1 MQRTKYL
8 LDQRC
13 TAQRS
18 QRCMAPKFHSTTD
31 AFLNTQVS
39 LAPTPVSPVADMVAD
54 IEVHMVADMKVDS
67 NINIINFF
75 HKHHNIINDYHKHH
89 KRLSSSK
96 FEMYTNTITVCNFL
110 PFEIQIIWV
119 GESIINGINK
129 RVVAWIGLIGLIWAG
144 RSDALWWLF
153 GGDLKI
159 GFVWDEKTS
168 PPIMA

>member
-1 MQRTKYL
+1 MEQHIDAKQGL
-8 LDQRC
+8 LDCAMGREEE
-13 TAQRS
+13 QRS
-18 QRCMAPKFHSTTD
+18 ALSFGLTLDKCRCHHTD
-31 AFLNTQVS
+31 RQTDKHKSENKATVS
-39 LAPTPVSPVADMVAD
+39 LNLES
-54 IEVHMVADMKVDS
+54 DS
-67 NINIINFF
+67 NINIINIF
-75 HKHHNIINDYHKHH
+75 HKHH

-119 GESIINGINK
+119 GGSIINGISK

-144 RSDALWWLF
+144 RSDAMWWLF

-159 GFVWDEKTS
+159 GFVWDEKTA

>member
-1 MQRTKYL
+1 MEQHIDAKQGL
-8 LDQRC
+8 LDCAMGREEE
-13 TAQRS
+13 QRS
-18 QRCMAPKFHSTTD
+18 ALSFGLTLGKCRCHHTD
-31 AFLNTQVS
+31 RQTDKHKSENKATVS
-39 LAPTPVSPVADMVAD
+39 LNLES
-54 IEVHMVADMKVDS
+54 DS
-67 NINIINFF
+67 NINIINIF

-96 FEMYTNTITVCNFL
+96 FEMNTNTNTVCNSL

-119 GESIINGINK
+119 GGSIIN
-129 RVVAWIGLIGLIWAG
+129 GLIGLIWAG
-144 RSDALWWLF
+144 RSDAMWWLF

>member
-1 MQRTKYL
+1 MEQHIDAKQGL
-8 LDQRC
+8 LDCAMGREEE
-13 TAQRS
+13 QRS
-18 QRCMAPKFHSTTD
+18 ALSFGLTLGKCRCHHTD
-31 AFLNTQVS
+31 RQTDKHKSENKATVS
-39 LAPTPVSPVADMVAD
+39 LNLES
-54 IEVHMVADMKVDS
+54 DS
-67 NINIINFF
+67 NINIINIF
-75 HKHHNIINDYHKHH
+75 HKHH

-110 PFEIQIIWV
+110 PFKIQIVWV
-119 GESIINGINK
+119 GESIINGISK
-129 RVVAWIGLIGLIWAG
+129 GVVAWIGSIGLIWAG